1 MWTQV
6 KTKLW
11 ELEVQNFE
19 VHFGKV
25 LLASERGRISVEL
38 ERARGKY
45 GQPKNY
51 DILYYAYIVAILNE
65 PITTRTKNK
74 RYS

>member
-1 MWTQV
+1 MTTAY
-6 KTKLW
+6 K
-11 ELEVQNFE
+11 
-19 VHFGKV
+19 

-38 ERARGKY
+38 GGGGARGKY

-65 PITTRTKNK
+65 PITQHELKIKGILNYNKNNGCCK
-74 RYS
+74 